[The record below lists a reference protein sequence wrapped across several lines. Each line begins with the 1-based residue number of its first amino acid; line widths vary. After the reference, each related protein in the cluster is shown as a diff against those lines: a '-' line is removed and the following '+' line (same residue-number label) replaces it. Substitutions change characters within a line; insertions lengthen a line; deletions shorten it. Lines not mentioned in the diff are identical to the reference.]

1 MLTCKLSNVINL
13 TCEIFLEFYLAFSGY
28 RIFFHVSAN
37 VQFPSRVSIHL
48 PTQSID
54 EVSSTCSFHRSFNQ
68 NGKLV
73 ELVQFSTRPLIKSH
87 FETTSD
93 RFLRFHHFR
102 GTFDSRILRSSNE
115 FHSTYDR
122 QTTPTF
128 PRRRRPVVIDRKFRK
143 LHRGASERL
152 IDFRGRSRLEEVDT
166 ILEKRKFAS
175 QLNPWLCHASY
186 VSFFSFLVPKNFLSP
201 PPLPL
206 PLPSR
211 MVGCW
216 GHRRRPSRAII

>member
-13 TCEIFLEFYLAFSGY
+13 TCEIFLEFYLFLGISNFLP
-28 RIFFHVSAN
+28 RFCSN

-102 GTFDSRILRSSNE
+102 GIFDSRILRSSNE

-128 PRRRRPVVIDRKFRK
+128 PRRRRPVVIDRKLRK

-152 IDFRGRSRLEEVDT
+152 IDFRGRSRLKEVDT

-175 QLNPWLCHASY
+175 QLNP
-186 VSFFSFLVPKNFLSP
+186 
-201 PPLPL
+201 
-206 PLPSR
+206 
-211 MVGCW
+211 
-216 GHRRRPSRAII
+216 

>member
-87 FETTSD
+87 FETCD
-93 RFLRFHHFR
+93 RFHHFR

-122 QTTPTF
+122 QTTPRF
-128 PRRRRPVVIDRKFRK
+128 
-143 LHRGASERL
+143 L
-152 IDFRGRSRLEEVDT
+152 VDVAPLLS
-166 ILEKRKFAS
+166 IENFAS
-175 QLNPWLCHASY
+175 CIEE
-186 VSFFSFLVPKNFLSP
+186 
-201 PPLPL
+201 
-206 PLPSR
+206 
-211 MVGCW
+211 
-216 GHRRRPSRAII
+216 HRRDWSIFEGGVVWKK

>member
-1 MLTCKLSNVINL
+1 MLNCKLSNVINL

-87 FETTSD
+87 FETCD
-93 RFLRFHHFR
+93 RFHHFR

-128 PRRRRPVVIDRKFRK
+128 PRRRRPVVIDRKLRK
-143 LHRGASERL
+143 LHREASERL

-175 QLNPWLCHASY
+175 QLNP
-186 VSFFSFLVPKNFLSP
+186 
-201 PPLPL
+201 
-206 PLPSR
+206 
-211 MVGCW
+211 
-216 GHRRRPSRAII
+216 